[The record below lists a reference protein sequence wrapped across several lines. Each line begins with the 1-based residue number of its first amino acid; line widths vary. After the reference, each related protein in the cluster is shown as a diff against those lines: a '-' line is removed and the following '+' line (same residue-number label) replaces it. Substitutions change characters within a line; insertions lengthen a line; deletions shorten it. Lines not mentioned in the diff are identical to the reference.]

1 MDADWGA
8 ILFKNGTA
16 ETIPAGGLVEPDGTL
31 TPEGVLVG
39 RKPTRNGSLAVLV
52 NDQAEV
58 LAGQYGQ
65 CRPAVPWATLAV
77 HADDTVLAADTL
89 GSKSGDWYARKGFAG
104 FRPIGPA
111 YSGFVPA
118 VADGGGGGPSDW
130 DTYKVVSGKDCAYS
144 IERQMPDPDGGCKWL
159 SAGEEPV
166 AGFRLPSVEIGVVPD
181 IDPDQFVLAR
191 PKAHVPGEYEI
202 SPWGSVQKAWG
213 CNEDGTPDLPF
224 WCYPTAGHIMI
235 GSCKFPVSWTEK
247 EKVGIMSSGRDFR
260 LDLKK
265 VTVEDCDEPFPADG
279 VCPLPPPPAPPP

>member
-111 YSGFVPA
+111 YSGFVPV
-118 VADGGGGGPSDW
+118 VAEGSSSNGSGQMVVMATAPNDGQQWTTGLVQRFTSTGDLTAASPFEVVELKPLHESERL
-130 DTYKVVSGKDCAYS
+130 VSGQPYLCVDTGARGAAGRRRLRA
-144 IERQMPDPDGGCKWL
+144 ERLGG
-159 SAGEEPV
+159 
-166 AGFRLPSVEIGVVPD
+166 
-181 IDPDQFVLAR
+181 
-191 PKAHVPGEYEI
+191 
-202 SPWGSVQKAWG
+202 
-213 CNEDGTPDLPF
+213 NGTPTGYVRVVTDVVCVGDDLVKT
-224 WCYPTAGHIMI
+224 YTNI
-235 GSCKFPVSWTEK
+235 PVYS
-247 EKVGIMSSGRDFR
+247 
-260 LDLKK
+260 
-265 VTVEDCDEPFPADG
+265 
-279 VCPLPPPPAPPP
+279 